1 MVKHHVR
8 WLLGAL
14 LSGGALV
21 AFSVSAQSSPP
32 LLFALDFTL
41 QGPQSI
47 YLLAADRGYFA
58 QEGLNVT
65 VDRGFGS
72 SDTVQKVAV
81 GAYDFGF
88 GDINSVIEY
97 NATSPGKEVIGVAMV
112 YNNPPHAVMT
122 LKSKGI
128 TSPKD
133 LEGKTLVA
141 PAGDAARR
149 LFPVY
154 AKAVGIDAS
163 KVNFVN
169 VDAPQREP
177 TLARGGADAIT
188 GFEFTSLLNLKNA
201 NVKEEDVQIFMY
213 SDFLKNLYGNS
224 IIVTKAFAQKNPEV
238 VRAFLRAVTKAWKD
252 TIAKPSDAIA
262 ALKKRDP
269 SINEALERERLV
281 RVLKRNIYV
290 RDVELFGF
298 GTVRKDRITG
308 AIRLI
313 TSAYNLPLRLTE
325 DNVFNGSYLPP
336 LEDRLPPTKQGF

>member
-1 MVKHHVR
+1 MGKR
-8 WLLGAL
+8 SNFGFIGAL
-14 LSGGALV
+14 LVGGALV
-21 AFSVSAQSSPP
+21 VSATAAQNTTS
-32 LLFALDFTL
+32 LAFALDFTL

-47 YLLAADRGYFA
+47 FLLASERGYFA

-81 GAYDFGF
+81 GSYDFGF
-88 GDINSVIEY
+88 GDINAVIEQ
-97 NATSPGKEVIGVAMV
+97 NATFPGKEVIGVAMV
-112 YNNPPHAVMT
+112 YNNPPHAIMA
-122 LKSKGI
+122 LKGKGI
-128 TSPKD
+128 NSPKD

-163 KVNFVN
+163 KVNFVS
-169 VDAPQREP
+169 VEAAVRET

-201 NVKEEDVQIFMY
+201 NVKEEDVEIFMY
-213 SDFLKNLYGNS
+213 GDVLKNLYGNS
-224 IIVTKAFAQKNPEV
+224 IVVSKAYAQKNPEV
-238 VRAFLRAVTKAWKD
+238 VRAFLRAITKAWKD
-252 TIAKPSDAIA
+252 AIAKPEDAIA

-269 SINEALERERLV
+269 NINESLERDRLV
-281 RVLKRNIYV
+281 RVLRRNIYV

-298 GTVRKDRITG
+298 GAVRKDRITG

-313 TSAYNLPLRLTE
+313 TSAYNLPLRLTD
-325 DNVFNGSYLPP
+325 DNVFSTAFLPP
-336 LEDRLPPTKQGF
+336 LEDRLPPTKKGF